1 MQSIIQFW
9 QIKQRGAWP
18 RLVLAPSLL
27 AMATVLAGC
36 GLPSLTSGFGG
47 SSEPA
52 TTTAGV
58 SEAQLLA
65 AAQNSTTA
73 GPTAPIDTGSISPG
87 CPKFVVWPQENNFT
101 VYEPGREGDGLAV
114 MHRGEIT
121 QTKRECTIGP
131 GQVSVRYG
139 FSGRILLGP
148 RGRSGQVT
156 LPLDVKVTDN
166 NRKEIAK
173 DALTVNTDVA
183 VENPIGYFSAVRT
196 ITFPVPEGAR
206 PGDLVV
212 RVGFHKKPMKAVA
225 GRPTG

>member
-1 MQSIIQFW
+1 MQSIIQIR
-9 QIKQRGAWP
+9 QIRAGAQR
-18 RLVLAPSLL
+18 VLAPVLL
-27 AMATVLAGC
+27 VMTTVLAGC

-47 SSEPA
+47 SSAPPP
-52 TTTAGV
+52 TSTAGL
-58 SEAQLLA
+58 SEEQLLA
-65 AAQNSTTA
+65 AAQNSTA
-73 GPTAPIDTGSISPG
+73 GGPSAPLDTGSISPG

-139 FSGRILLGP
+139 FSGRVLLGP

-166 NRKEIAK
+166 SRKEIAK

-206 PGDLVV
+206 PGDLEV
-212 RVGFHKKPMKAVA
+212 RVGFHKKPTNTS
-225 GRPTG
+225 GRPAG

>member
-1 MQSIIQFW
+1 MQSDT
-9 QIKQRGAWP
+9 QIRQIGAFVHLAAAP
-18 RLVLAPSLL
+18 ALLAAVLA
-27 AMATVLAGC
+27 VAGC

-47 SSEPA
+47 GSSEPQA
-52 TTTAGV
+52 ATAGI
-58 SEAQLLA
+58 SEEQLLA
-65 AAQNSTTA
+65 AAQNSASSGTA
-73 GPTAPIDTGSISPG
+73 TPIDTGSISPG
-87 CPKFVVWPQENNFT
+87 CPKFVVWPQENNYT

-121 QTKRECTIGP
+121 KTKRECTIGP

-148 RGRSGQVT
+148 RGRSGPVA

-173 DALTVNTDVA
+173 DALTVNADVA

-206 PGDLVV
+206 PGDLEV
-212 RVGFHKKPMKAVA
+212 RVGFHKKPIKPD
-225 GRPTG
+225 GGPTG